1 MNSTLEIPIQL
12 EGKLE
17 SNINIEATL
26 DFKID
31 IFIEEP
37 NEYGG
42 ITIIID

>member
-1 MNSTLEIPIQL
+1 MNSTIEIPIQL

-17 SNINIEATL
+17 SNINIESTL

-31 IFIEEP
+31 TFIEEP

-42 ITIIID
+42 TTIIID